1 MSLNK
6 KTTIAI
12 SIVLVSTFSA
22 LLLLEI
28 LLRSFKK
35 DDGWDVT
42 REANI
47 IRNFEF
53 SYILNG
59 LYPSNTQLVNYR
71 RNEYGLRDDCTDPSE
86 IKILTIG
93 GSTTDQRYVA
103 FNATYQKILQN
114 RISAEIG
121 QFGCVTN
128 AGIDGHSTWGH
139 IFAFKNWFPLIPN
152 LEPDYVVFYIGVND
166 ADFRRGK
173 TPLVGFDVRNAGIK
187 IWLKKL
193 EIVKQLLPL
202 YRFIRQATLEKYNTP
217 YAWHTPVKYIA
228 EDYAVSDLNN
238 STLILTQE
246 NVMAFRS
253 RFKQLLEYVQEM
265 GAIPICVSQPHR
277 YVRRFDDTVRGV
289 ENILGIGFS
298 GVDYDYSLQSL
309 NSVMSDLCED
319 LFLDLYNHEF
329 SPEHFYDG
337 VHTTDK
343 GSIYIGELMGDFFI
357 ENNLHN
363 RLR

>member
-22 LLLLEI
+22 LILLEI

-114 RISAEIG
+114 RISAEIMA
-121 QFGCVTN
+121 N
-128 AGIDGHSTWGH
+128 
-139 IFAFKNWFPLIPN
+139 
-152 LEPDYVVFYIGVND
+152 
-166 ADFRRGK
+166 R
-173 TPLVGFDVRNAGIK
+173 IK
-187 IWLKKL
+187 
-193 EIVKQLLPL
+193 
-202 YRFIRQATLEKYNTP
+202 F
-217 YAWHTPVKYIA
+217 
-228 EDYAVSDLNN
+228 
-238 STLILTQE
+238 
-246 NVMAFRS
+246 
-253 RFKQLLEYVQEM
+253 
-265 GAIPICVSQPHR
+265 
-277 YVRRFDDTVRGV
+277 
-289 ENILGIGFS
+289 
-298 GVDYDYSLQSL
+298 
-309 NSVMSDLCED
+309 
-319 LFLDLYNHEF
+319 
-329 SPEHFYDG
+329 
-337 VHTTDK
+337 
-343 GSIYIGELMGDFFI
+343 
-357 ENNLHN
+357 
-363 RLR
+363 